1 MTEIH
6 DVWGQNL
13 TDNYR
18 KNKLKDIR
26 SSLL

>member
-1 MTEIH
+1 MTEIP
-6 DVWGQNL
+6 DVRGKNL

-18 KNKLKDIR
+18 KNKVKDIR